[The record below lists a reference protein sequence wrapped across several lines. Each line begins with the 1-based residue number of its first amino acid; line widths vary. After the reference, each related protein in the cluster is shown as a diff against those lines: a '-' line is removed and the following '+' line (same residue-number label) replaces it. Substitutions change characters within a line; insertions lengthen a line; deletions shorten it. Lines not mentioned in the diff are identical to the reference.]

1 MKRMIAFLLMMIM
14 CANMVG
20 SYSKFTSLSAEMC
33 VEVDQKQSKEDK
45 KESKEYL
52 SFTQVPGTDSPQPAL
67 AIFKDVQIIYLTPVL
82 PNQTPPPDVSC

>member
-1 MKRMIAFLLMMIM
+1 MIAFLLMWVM

-20 SYSKFTSLSAEMC
+20 SYLTLTNPPADIC
-33 VEVDQKQSKEDK
+33 VEADQKQSKDDK

-52 SFTQVPGTDSPQPAL
+52 SFSQISGTNCPQPVSVTFNEL
-67 AIFKDVQIIYLTPVL
+67 QIIYLTPVL